1 MSSFVKDYYVAG
13 AYVFALSK
21 HNRFWSQCVPESRI
35 YQGFQANIVN
45 AILKR
50 QRAKMDAMIHGV
62 ELDEPLHVLLILD
75 DVISDKTFKYQE
87 MLDFLGFNGRHYG
100 IAVILCTQDAKG
112 IMPDLRGNTDYLCA
126 TYTTQARTFDSYYN
140 DFATFFP
147 GVKEF
152 TSYLQYHTKD
162 YQTVI
167 FNQSQPAY
175 NFDDAVCSAKAELEV
190 PPFQLGGPKFW
201 AEAGCNWKRQL
212 ALYRQK
218 QKMDDT
224 KLVKWARAGRRFKRQ
239 QREDYA
245 EPNKP
250 DEQNVAQ
257 TADDLIE
264 VPLDVP
270 DDAGLAMVSLE
281 DKLRSKIQL
290 RKKLVGAW

>member
-1 MSSFVKDYYVAG
+1 VKDYYVAG

-35 YQGFQANIVN
+35 YQGFQAKVVT

-62 ELDEPLHVLLILD
+62 KLDEPLHVLLILD

-147 GVKEF
+147 NVKEF

-167 FNQSQPAY
+167 FNQSEPAF
-175 NFDDAVCSAKAELEV
+175 NFQDAVCSAKAELEV

-201 AEAGCNWKRQL
+201 AEAGCNWKVQL
-212 ALYRQK
+212 GLYRQK

-224 KLVKWARAGRRFKRQ
+224 KLVKWARTGRRFRRQ
-239 QREDYA
+239 QREHYM
-245 EPNKP
+245 EPREP
-250 DEQNVAQ
+250 DMPDVVQ
-257 TADDLIE
+257 TADELI
-264 VPLDVP
+264 DVP
-270 DDAGLAMVSLE
+270 ME
-281 DKLRSKIQL
+281 DVDEHADQKQSIEEQL
-290 RKKLVGAW
+290 RKKIKLRKQRAGQH